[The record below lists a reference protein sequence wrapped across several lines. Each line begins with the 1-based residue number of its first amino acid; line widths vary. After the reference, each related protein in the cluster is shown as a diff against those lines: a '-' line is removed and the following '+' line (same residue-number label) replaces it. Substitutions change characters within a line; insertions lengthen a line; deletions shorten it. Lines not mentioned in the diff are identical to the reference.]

1 MYKPNRTAALNAYQE
16 VGVRSG
22 LDEANPHRL
31 IQMLMEG
38 ALDRI
43 AQARGHMERKEI
55 GPKGEQVS
63 RAINIIE
70 GLRVCLD
77 PSQSQE
83 LAERLEQLYDYM
95 GRRLVEANL
104 HNDPEILEEVSRLLK
119 EIKSGWD
126 AIPAEAVQQAVEQT
140 QTNESVST

>member
-1 MYKPNRTAALNAYQE
+1 MYQPNRTAALNAYQE

-38 ALDRI
+38 VLDRV
-43 AQARGHMERKEI
+43 ARARGHMERGETA
-55 GPKGEQVS
+55 PKGEQIS
-63 RAINIIE
+63 RAVTILE
-70 GLRVCLD
+70 GLRLCLD
-77 PSQSQE
+77 SSQSQD

-95 GRRLVEANL
+95 QRRLAEANL
-104 HNDPEILEEVSRLLK
+104 HNDTEKLDEVLSLMK

-126 AIPAEAVQQAVEQT
+126 GIPPEAVEQAIA
-140 QTNESVST
+140 QRGGQAEASP

>member
-43 AQARGHMERKEI
+43 AQGRGYMARKEV
-55 GPKGEQVS
+55 GPKGEQIS
-63 RAINIIE
+63 RAISIIE
-70 GLRVCLD
+70 GLRICLD
-77 PSQSQE
+77 PSQAPE

-104 HNDPEILEEVSRLLK
+104 HNDPAILDEVSGLLK
-119 EIKSGWD
+119 EIKAGWD
-126 AIPAEAVQQAVEQT
+126 GIPVEAVQQAISQASSAEQ
-140 QTNESVST
+140 VAR

>member
-1 MYKPNRTAALNAYQE
+1 MYQPNRTAALNAYQE

-38 ALDRI
+38 VLDRV
-43 AQARGHMERKEI
+43 ARARGHMERTET
-55 GPKGEQVS
+55 GPKGEQIS
-63 RAINIIE
+63 RAITILE
-70 GLRVCLD
+70 GLRLCLD
-77 PSQSQE
+77 ADQSRD

-95 GRRLVEANL
+95 QRRLTEANL
-104 HNDPEILEEVSRLLK
+104 HNDSERLDEVLSLMK

-126 AIPAEAVQQAVEQT
+126 EIPSEAVEQAIAQRGAQAET
-140 QTNESVST
+140 SP

>member
-43 AQARGHMERKEI
+43 AQGRGHMERKEV
-55 GPKGEQVS
+55 GPKGEQIG

-77 PSQSQE
+77 PSQSQD

-104 HNDPEILEEVSRLLK
+104 HNDPEILDEVSRLMR
-119 EIKSGWD
+119 EIKAGWD
-126 AIPAEAVQQAVEQT
+126 GIPAEAVQQAIHQADTSVEA
-140 QTNESVST
+140 ER

>member
-1 MYKPNRTAALNAYQE
+1 MYQPNRTAALNAYQE

-38 ALDRI
+38 VLDRV
-43 AQARGHMERKEI
+43 ARARGHMERGEI
-55 GPKGEQVS
+55 GPKGEQVG
-63 RAINIIE
+63 RAITILE
-70 GLRVCLD
+70 GLRLCLD
-77 PSQSQE
+77 SSQSPD

-95 GRRLVEANL
+95 QRRLTEANL
-104 HNDPEILEEVSRLLK
+104 HNDAEKLDEVLSLMK

-126 AIPAEAVQQAVEQT
+126 GIPSEAVEQAIAQRGGQMET
-140 QTNESVST
+140 SP